1 MNINEFSNFI
11 LYEDNHLLVV
21 CKPAG
26 ILSQGDNTIRA
37 NMLDLAKHYLKTKY
51 QKSGEAY
58 LGLVHR
64 LDSSVG
70 GVLVFAKTSKSA
82 RRLSEQFRNRSTRKI
97 YLAAVE
103 GVPHKY
109 EGSIETYLI
118 QRGAKTEIVPQGELG
133 ARLGCMCY
141 KTIKTYS
148 EFSVLEVDL
157 FTGYRHQIRVQ
168 LASIGC
174 PIAGDR
180 LYGAVSSSEKGAI
193 GLFARSLTI
202 KHPTKH
208 NEITFE
214 AVPSN
219 IKWFKDY

>member
-1 MNINEFSNFI
+1 MNTNEFTKHI

-37 NMLDLAKHYLKTKY
+37 NMLDLGKYYLKTKY
-51 QKSGEAY
+51 QKSGDAY

-64 LDSSVG
+64 LDNSVG

-82 RRLSEQFRNRSTRKI
+82 RRLSEQFRNRSTHKI
-97 YLAAVE
+97 YWAAVE
-103 GVPHKY
+103 GIPQKN
-109 EGSIETYLI
+109 ESSIETYLI
-118 QRGAKTEIVPQGELG
+118 QNGAKTEISPQEEPR
-133 ARLGCMCY
+133 ARLGRMHY
-141 KTIKTYS
+141 KIIKTHTES
-148 EFSVLEVDL
+148 SILEVEL

-168 LASIGC
+168 LASIGY
-174 PIAGDR
+174 PIMGDK
-180 LYGAVSSSEKGAI
+180 LYGAISPPEKGSI

-202 KHPTKH
+202 KHPTKG

-214 AVPSN
+214 AIPPTN
-219 IKWFKDY
+219 IKWFTY

>member
-1 MNINEFSNFI
+1 MDTNEFSKLI

-37 NMLDLAKHYLKTKY
+37 NMLDLGKYYLKTKY
-51 QKSGEAY
+51 QKTGDAY

-64 LDSSVG
+64 LDKSVG

-103 GVPHKY
+103 GVPFKD
-109 EGSIETYLI
+109 ESNIETCLI
-118 QRGAKTEIVPQGELG
+118 QSGAKTEIVPQETPG
-133 ARLGCMCY
+133 ARLGSMYY
-141 KTIKTYS
+141 KVIKTYS
-148 EFSVLEVDL
+148 NFSILEVEL

-168 LASIGC
+168 LSSIGC
-174 PIAGDR
+174 PVAGDK
-180 LYGAVSSSEKGAI
+180 LYGAKTPHEKGAI

-202 KHPTKH
+202 EHPVKH

-214 AVPSN
+214 AVPSD
-219 IKWFKDY
+219 IKWFIPG

>member
-1 MNINEFSNFI
+1 MNTDEFSKLI
-11 LYEDNHLLVV
+11 LYEDNHLLAV

-37 NMLDLAKHYLKTKY
+37 NMLDLGKYYLKNKY
-51 QKSGEAY
+51 QKPGEAY

-64 LDSSVG
+64 LDNSVG

-82 RRLSEQFRNRSTRKI
+82 RRLSEQFRTRSTRKI

-103 GVPHKY
+103 GVPQKD
-109 EGSIETYLI
+109 ENSIESYLI
-118 QRGAKTEIVPQGELG
+118 QRGAKTEIVLQGEPG
-133 ARLGCMCY
+133 ARLGSMRY
-141 KTIKTYS
+141 KIINTYP
-148 EFSVLEVDL
+148 EFSVLEVEL

-174 PIAGDR
+174 PVMGDK
-180 LYGAVSSSEKGAI
+180 LYGALSPPEAGAI

-214 AVPSN
+214 AVPSG
-219 IKWFKDY
+219 IKWF